1 MRKINKNL
9 IDGFKRE
16 VLCAESGIGYYT
28 LGRIIKGQREA
39 TKTEQI
45 ALCQVTGLDAEDLFP
60 IDQDEEQA
68 S

>member
-9 IDGFKRE
+9 IQGFKRE
-16 VLCAESGIGYYT
+16 ELCSESGIGYYT
-28 LGRIIKGQREA
+28 MARIIKGQREA

-45 ALCQVTGLDAEDLFP
+45 ALCQVTGLKLEDLFP
-60 IDQDEEQA
+60 IDQEEEQA